1 MPRCIQKTNQQ
12 NETYHMRKVTLGC
25 LLNQIVV
32 AMSQELRN
40 DSERLSHVGLTRIFC
55 VICRHDVKVKGLH
68 S

>member
-12 NETYHMRKVTLGC
+12 NETYHMRK
-25 LLNQIVV
+25 IVV